1 MTAGGDEVTH
11 AGEVLTRVCS
21 EVAAS
26 FRRAWGRGPVR
37 TTAHWATP
45 DVLLVLLEDG
55 HIDSERTLR
64 ARGFTRELLGGR
76 RLLQEIVEPELQA
89 GVERVIGR
97 PIRATLSATRLDPD
111 VSAEIFLFERR
122 GANGSDPR

>member
-1 MTAGGDEVTH
+1 MATGGNQLTH
-11 AGEVLTRVCS
+11 AGDVLTQVCS
-21 EVAAS
+21 EVAAAI
-26 FRRAWGRGPVR
+26 RRAWGRGPVR

-45 DVLLVLLEDG
+45 DILLVLLEDG
-55 HIDSERTLR
+55 HVDSEKTLR
-64 ARGFTRELLGGR
+64 ASGHDRELLGAR

-89 GVERVIGR
+89 VVERATGR

-122 GANGSDPR
+122 GANGSDSR